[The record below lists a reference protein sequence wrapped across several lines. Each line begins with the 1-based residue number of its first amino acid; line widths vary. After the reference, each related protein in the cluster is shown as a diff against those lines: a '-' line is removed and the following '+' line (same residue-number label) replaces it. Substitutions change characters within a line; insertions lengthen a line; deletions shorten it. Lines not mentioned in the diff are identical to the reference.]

1 MDGSLPCVHWLS
13 SRVLP
18 GSHVRIQ
25 IDLKPRNIQKR
36 RRLPSDDR
44 GYSGNGLT
52 PNLEKND

>member
-1 MDGSLPCVHWLS
+1 MDDSLPCVHWLS
-13 SRVLP
+13 RAY
-18 GSHVRIQ
+18 Q